1 MRDLLARIAG
11 FCVERPLPVLAATA
25 LVTLVAAVGALGLE
39 ADAGTDQLVDRDS
52 DAFVG
57 TEAFKREFGD
67 DAVVVLVKGDLEQ
80 LVLSSDLGKLLALE
94 ACLSGKAPG
103 LLRSGLLAGGTHM
116 AAREIDPRGLQVLS
130 ITP

>member
-67 DAVVVLVKGDLEQ
+67 DAFGCLYSLIVTGDLLTDRVLDRVDAGHENLCILNWALAWGLPMGRVVHILEQ
-80 LVLSSDLGKLLALE
+80 IDVNRARLDP
-94 ACLSGKAPG
+94 AC
-103 LLRSGLLAGGTHM
+103 
-116 AAREIDPRGLQVLS
+116 
-130 ITP
+130 